1 MVTHIGSRQNMRF
14 YYRKRN
20 KSRLSVKIIENQQTN
35 TRFSADIADKLQMQ
49 VKRQLGLHVFG
60 VIKGNIKMI
69 ALLRGVIS
77 TGENR
82 IPKMSFCDEILEMP
96 D

>member
-1 MVTHIGSRQNMRF
+1 M
-14 YYRKRN
+14 
-20 KSRLSVKIIENQQTN
+20 
-35 TRFSADIADKLQMQ
+35 
-49 VKRQLGLHVFG
+49 LGLHAFG

>member
-1 MVTHIGSRQNMRF
+1 
-14 YYRKRN
+14 
-20 KSRLSVKIIENQQTN
+20 
-35 TRFSADIADKLQMQ
+35 MQ
-49 VKRQLGLHVFG
+49 VKRQLGLHAFG

-77 TGENR
+77 TRENR